1 MTVMN
6 RMEKINSNESNE
18 QNGKDET
25 GMKVK
30 KTEQDVNDNT
40 GKKVMNRM

>member
-1 MTVMN
+1 
-6 RMEKINSNESNE
+6 MEKINSNESNE

-25 GMKVK
+25 DMKVK
-30 KTEQDVNDNT
+30 NTEQDVNDNT